1 MIMCS
6 LMGGSVGIPS
16 QITSQSSWPLYR
28 AVPGLTERVSVPPLA
43 FMPLVAREMRA
54 WLDGDPERV
63 AVLHCKGT
71 VSSCNYLYQA
81 PTHLISWQG
90 PIRNHGLQLSPHSR

>member
-1 MIMCS
+1 MIICS
-6 LMGGSVGIPS
+6 LMGGLVGIPS

-28 AVPGLTERVSVPPLA
+28 AVPGLIGSVSVPPLA

-71 VSSCNYLYQA
+71 VRSCLYLFKA
-81 PTHLISWQG
+81 LTHFSWQG
-90 PIRNHGLQLSPHSR
+90 PIRDHGLHLSPHPR

>member
-1 MIMCS
+1 MIICF
-6 LMGGSVGIPS
+6 LMGGLVGIPF

-28 AVPGLTERVSVPPLA
+28 AIPGLIGLVSVPPLA

-71 VSSCNYLYQA
+71 VSSSLSSFKA
-81 PTHLISWQG
+81 PTHFSWQG
-90 PIRNHGLQLSPHSR
+90 PIRNHGLHLPPHPR